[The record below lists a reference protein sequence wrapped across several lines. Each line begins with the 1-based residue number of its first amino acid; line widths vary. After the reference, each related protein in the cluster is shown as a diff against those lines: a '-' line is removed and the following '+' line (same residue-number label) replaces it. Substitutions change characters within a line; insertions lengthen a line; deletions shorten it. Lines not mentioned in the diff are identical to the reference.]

1 MYNFVCDFLLSL
13 LTNNRWLESTVT
25 KKELIV
31 INRNLNT
38 IPSVVLCCCFRKN
51 AFQVIA
57 VDGVCSGVLQF
68 PTPEDCLDWL
78 HAIASNI
85 SSLTKHNVSSERR
98 LTPSVIH
105 ANQGRAEFGV
115 NFSVFSTCSRPTP
128 ASLSY
133 LCRLKWFFFALLVF
147 PALQIIQSVDVPNR

>member
-98 LTPSVIH
+98 SNSLCDPCKPRTSRVWCQLLSFQHMFTPNSSKSVIFVPFKMVLFRSPGFPCF
-105 ANQGRAEFGV
+105 ANY
-115 NFSVFSTCSRPTP
+115 SVC
-128 ASLSY
+128 
-133 LCRLKWFFFALLVF
+133 
-147 PALQIIQSVDVPNR
+147 